1 MASIMGSEPEGR
13 EIDLD
18 LFCNP
23 LTSCHLLKDPGEVE
37 NGDLSF
43 ILHAQPCRKICVDPF
58 PEGFIFFNLMGSL
71 SEGATTRTAEGADGK
86 ASLLCER
93 QISGGHQEISI
104 VVD

>member
-1 MASIMGSEPEGR
+1 MRSEPEGR

-23 LTSCHLLKDPGEVE
+23 LTSCGLLKDPGEVE

-43 ILHAQPCRKICVDPF
+43 ILHAQPCGEICVDPF
-58 PEGFIFFNLMGSL
+58 PEGFILFNLMGSL

-86 ASLLCER
+86 ASLLSES
-93 QISGGHQEISI
+93 QVSGGHQEISI